1 MVTESHPRNSSVTP
15 VKLRFGLVTSAAA
28 WAALG
33 CIDIFI
39 TWRVCK
45 EPLPFGAGLAHPGAT
60 ALFIAVAAMFLTLA
74 VVAGISSY
82 RNWRS
87 LSNENHLLNADA
99 TDRAE
104 FMALLGVIVSVTLG
118 MGILWL
124 SLPPL
129 LFAVCARA
137 R

>member
-1 MVTESHPRNSSVTP
+1 MAIYKPMRGSPVTP
-15 VKLRFGLVTSAAA
+15 AKLWFGLLTSAAS

-33 CIDIFI
+33 CIDILI
-39 TWRVCK
+39 TWRVCTD
-45 EPLPFGAGLAHPGAT
+45 PSPFGAGMAHPGAT
-60 ALFIAVAAMFLTLA
+60 ALFIVVAATLFTLA
-74 VVAGISSY
+74 FVAGTISY
-82 RNWRS
+82 RNWRQ
-87 LSNENHLLNADA
+87 LSSENHLLNADA

-129 LFAVCARA
+129 VIAICARA